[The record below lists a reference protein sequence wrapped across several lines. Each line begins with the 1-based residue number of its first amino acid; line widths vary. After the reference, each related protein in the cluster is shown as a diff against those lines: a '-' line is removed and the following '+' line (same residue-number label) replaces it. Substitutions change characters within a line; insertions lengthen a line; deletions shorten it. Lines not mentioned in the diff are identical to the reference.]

1 MPPAD
6 FHGLTA
12 RSAAMRDLFGQ
23 IRRIAGAG
31 GAVLLKGESGVG
43 KELVARAIHAESPR
57 RDGPFVAINCAGIPS
72 GLLESE
78 LFGHVEGAFTDAR
91 RTRAGLFAEAEGG
104 TLLLDEIGE
113 MPVEMQARLLRVLE
127 GGRIRPVGANEE
139 RIVDVRVIAATHRDL
154 EAMVADGAFRA
165 DLFFRLETFVLRI
178 PPLRER
184 PEDIRPL
191 ALRFIAGFAAQTGKT
206 LKGLTPA
213 ALARLQ
219 CCPFPGNVRELANAM
234 EHAVALCRRPRID
247 VSDLPERLRGQEAGD
262 GETRPTLPALFD
274 EQALP
279 TLREL
284 DRRYVHYVLARH
296 GGNKLRAAETLG
308 IGRRTLYRYLESD

>member
-1 MPPAD
+1 
-6 FHGLTA
+6 
-12 RSAAMRDLFGQ
+12 MRELFGQ
-23 IRRIAGAG
+23 IRRIANAA
-31 GAVLLKGESGVG
+31 GAVLLKGESGSG
-43 KELVARAIHAESPR
+43 KERVARAIHAESPR
-57 RDGPFVAINCAGIPS
+57 RDGPFVAINCAGIPPD
-72 GLLESE
+72 LLESE

-91 RTRAGLFAEAEGG
+91 RTHAGLFAEAGG
-104 TLLLDEIGE
+104 GSLLLDEIGE
-113 MPVEMQARLLRVLE
+113 MPAGMQARLLRALE
-127 GGRIRPVGANEE
+127 DGQIRPVGATGE
-139 RIVDVRVIAATHRDL
+139 RAVDVRVIAATHRDL
-154 EAMVADGAFRA
+154 EAMVADGAFRE
-165 DLFFRLETFVLRI
+165 DLFFRLETFVLDV
-178 PPLRER
+178 PPLRAR

-191 ALRFIAGFAAQTGKT
+191 ALRFIAGFAAQSGRP

-219 CCPFPGNVRELANAM
+219 CYPFPGNVRELANAM

-247 VSDLPERLRGQEAGD
+247 VSDLPDRIRAYEGGARAQPA
-262 GETRPTLPALFD
+262 PPLPALFE

-308 IGRRTLYRYLESD
+308 IGRRTLYRYLEPD